1 MSIHHPYQRKNTLE
15 VYDDIWMVK
24 FQFKKKIFS
33 AIFF

>member
-24 FQFKKKIFS
+24 FYLTKKILF
-33 AIFF
+33 